1 MTPIYY
7 LGPEQNNALYI
18 KREDFIPFSFGGN
31 KARKAALFFEEID
44 KGGYDCVVTYGSGSS
59 NHCRV
64 VANQCC
70 KRGIPCYIISPEE
83 DAAGQTFNSQ
93 MMELFGAEIEYV
105 PLEKVHE
112 TIEKKITDLRN
123 RAGKPYFIEGGG
135 HGRIGT
141 QAYVECFEEI
151 TKQEAEAGIYFD
163 FVFFASGT
171 GTTQAGLVCGQLL
184 HHDQNKKIVGISIAR
199 KNPRGR
205 AIVLDSIRSFFGGTV
220 QDDVIET
227 TIKSALDRYSGI
239 YKLGLWVKDDIS
251 GIGTLT
257 YIKKEDYR
265 FGALGHAICDNDTKT
280 IYNINSGEMYP
291 CTVLGIKKG
300 TKGKAGELKGLFF
313 QGKNNKLGLVDNNSE
328 AGVFG
333 NITKEVKDKE
343 VLKAGGRLYAKPGK
357 AYIKSAIDG
366 ELKDYEIEIIKTNY
380 QSSSNEKS
388 MVIRV
393 TDKELLQK
401 TGGIIQGMS
410 GSPIIQNGYI
420 IGAVTHV
427 FINDPTRGFCIYLDW
442 MINQ

>member
-1 MTPIYY
+1 MHRKVKISFVAVILLLICFLVFVAVSTPFISISN
-7 LGPEQNNALYI
+7 LSNILNANFDAVEYI
-18 KREDFIPFSFGGN
+18 NKNKTFGRFVNAEYDNQVMASDGNEKLTVNLKLFNAFTIKKFSLNTENFDVFVGGDIVGFSLNGDGVVVIGFGKVSTVAGEVDTIEN
-31 KARKAALFFEEID
+31 SDIK
-44 KGGYDCVVTYGSGSS
+44 KGD
-59 NHCRV
+59 
-64 VANQCC
+64 
-70 KRGIPCYIISPEE
+70 IIK
-83 DAAGQTFNSQ
+83 
-93 MMELFGAEIEYV
+93 EIEGQEIKSV
-105 PLEKVHE
+105 AD
-112 TIEKKITDLRN
+112 IC
-123 RAGKPYFIEGGG
+123 RAVNK
-135 HGRIGT
+135 
-141 QAYVECFEEI
+141 EEN
-151 TKQEAEAGIYFD
+151 KD
-163 FVFFASGT
+163 R
-171 GTTQAGLVCGQLL
+171 LL
-184 HHDQNKKIVGISIAR
+184 IVKLKR
-199 KNPRGR
+199 K
-205 AIVLDSIRSFFGGTV
+205 
-220 QDDVIET
+220 DDVIET

-239 YKLGLWVKDDIS
+239 YKLGLWVKDDVS

-257 YIKKEDYR
+257 YIKKEDSR

-328 AGVFG
+328 VGVFG

-427 FINDPTRGFCIYLDW
+427 FINDPTRGFGIYLDW

>member
-1 MTPIYY
+1 MRKKVKMSFMVVLLLLICFLIIIAVSTPFISIYN
-7 LGPEQNNALYI
+7 LSNTLNADFDAVEYI
-18 KREDFIPFSFGGN
+18 NRNKTFGRFVNAEYDNQVMASDGNEKLTVNLKLFNIFTIKKFSLNTVNSDMFVGGDIVGFSLNGDGVVIIGFGKVNTVAGEVDTIEDSNIKKGDII
-31 KARKAALFFEEID
+31 KEIEGQEIKSVAD
-44 KGGYDCVVTYGSGSS
+44 I
-59 NHCRV
+59 CRV
-64 VANQCC
+64 VNKEENKDRLLIVKL
-70 KRGIPCYIISPEE
+70 KR
-83 DAAGQTFNSQ
+83 
-93 MMELFGAEIEYV
+93 
-105 PLEKVHE
+105 K
-112 TIEKKITDLRN
+112 
-123 RAGKPYFIEGGG
+123 
-135 HGRIGT
+135 
-141 QAYVECFEEI
+141 
-151 TKQEAEAGIYFD
+151 
-163 FVFFASGT
+163 
-171 GTTQAGLVCGQLL
+171 
-184 HHDQNKKIVGISIAR
+184 
-199 KNPRGR
+199 
-205 AIVLDSIRSFFGGTV
+205 
-220 QDDVIET
+220 DDVIET

-328 AGVFG
+328 VGVFG

-427 FINDPTRGFCIYLDW
+427 FINDPTRGFGIYLDW